1 MNFATFIFLTIICIC
16 KFYMNFAT
24 FIFLTT
30 ICICKFYNI
39 TP

>member
-16 KFYMNFAT
+16 KIYMNFAT